1 MKLPLLLPTI
11 VAIGLAVTNPNE
23 ASYREYIR
31 QKEGLPGT
39 VGLAVADLVSGTKK
53 GGVQRDNYLVASK
66 FYIGGDGILPREDIA
81 WGVAGKF
88 IEIKK

>member
-1 MKLPLLLPTI
+1 MKLPLLLLTI

-53 GGVQRDNYLVASK
+53 GGVQRDNYIVASK